1 MELGDYVNG
10 YIERKTGGRYE
21 GTMKVE
27 GIDLSPIMATY
38 FKKDGCDYVWIRRK
52 KALEY
57 DLETESYVERE
68 RKPYFEAY
76 MKRQSNGDAVAYKG
90 EFTFMR
96 FKFSMTGV
104 WDRVLGKDK
113 QRLNLYVERL
123 PMQRQTI
130 INAIRERREADG

>member
-27 GIDLSPIMATY
+27 GIDLSPVMATY

-76 MKRQSNGDAVAYKG
+76 MKRQSNGDAVTYKG

-123 PMQRQTI
+123 PMQQQTI